1 VIDSYPVGVGKLRH
15 ALNDQLRKSGGHIG
29 YSIRPSERGKGYGT
43 MMLAELLK
51 KAADMGMNELMLTC
65 EPNNVTS
72 RKVIEANKGILNGIE
87 DGKCNY
93 WVSL

>member
-1 VIDSYPVGVGKLRH
+1 
-15 ALNDQLRKSGGHIG
+15 
-29 YSIRPSERGKGYGT
+29 
-43 MMLAELLK
+43 MLAELLK
-51 KAADMGMNELMLTC
+51 KAADMGMNEVMLTC

-72 RKVIEANKGILNGIE
+72 RKVIEANKGILTGIE